1 MIRENQLQ
9 EESIGGCC
17 GSPAIYGDRS
27 ALQQL
32 GFPVLT
38 LRQVKNLENYGLSL
52 LELASK

>member
-9 EESIGGCC
+9 EERIGGCC

-52 LELASK
+52 LELASR